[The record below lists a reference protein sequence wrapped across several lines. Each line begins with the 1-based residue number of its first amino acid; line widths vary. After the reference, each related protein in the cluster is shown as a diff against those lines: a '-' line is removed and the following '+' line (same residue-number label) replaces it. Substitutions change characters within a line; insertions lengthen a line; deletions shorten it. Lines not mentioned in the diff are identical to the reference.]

1 MLKRAPYIDTPQ
13 AETAVRQH
21 LDATAA
27 ILRQTAELSATDV
40 VAAARIMAES
50 IAAGGKVLVCGN
62 GGSAADCQHFAAEF
76 VSRLTMKFERPGIP
90 VLALTTDTSFLTA
103 YANDIDFDGVFARQV
118 ATFGRP
124 GDVLLGIT
132 TSGRS
137 RNVLQAIREAARGG
151 LHTIALTGDDG
162 LGTAADIVI
171 KVPSRDTQGIQETH
185 LGIEHM
191 LCHLVERALYGDDG
205 GGVR

>member
-1 MLKRAPYIDTPQ
+1 MLKRAPHIDPPL
-13 AETAVRQH
+13 AEAAIRQH

-27 ILRQTAELSATDV
+27 VLRQTAERSAASI
-40 VAAARIMAES
+40 VAAAAIMAES
-50 IAAGGKVLVCGN
+50 VAAGGKVLVCGN

-76 VSRLTMKFERPGIP
+76 VSRLTMNFERPGIP

-103 YANDIDFDGVFARQV
+103 YANDVDFDGVFARQV

-124 GDVLLGIT
+124 GDVILGIT

-151 LHTIALTGDDG
+151 LRTIALTGGDG
-162 LGTAADIVI
+162 LGAEANVVI
-171 KVPSRDTQGIQETH
+171 QVPSRDTQTIQETH

-205 GGVR
+205 GGR